1 MLPFSYKMRMNNAV
15 SNEKKKLLNSGQIC
29 RKDTDCSENDILV
42 HAFFFVRLLVYE
54 VWSSLMYVSMQKT

>member
-1 MLPFSYKMRMNNAV
+1 MLYRMK
-15 SNEKKKLLNSGQIC
+15 KKKLLNSGQIY

-54 VWSSLMYVSMQKT
+54 VWSSLMYVSMQKTWQISANLI